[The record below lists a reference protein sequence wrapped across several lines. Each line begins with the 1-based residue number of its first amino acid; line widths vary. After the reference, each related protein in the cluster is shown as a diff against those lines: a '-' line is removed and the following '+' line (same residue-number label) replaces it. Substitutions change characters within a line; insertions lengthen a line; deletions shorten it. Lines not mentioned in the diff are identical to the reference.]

1 MRAVVAVAAAVMALT
16 LLPYLAALQL
26 AQPGDVFSGFIWG
39 VDDGNVYLSWIRQA
53 SEGHILLA
61 NQYTTD
67 PQNPHFFNLFLLFA
81 GLLCRITGLAPIYIF
96 HSLRVLGGVFMLASF
111 YWLVSLLTADRWI
124 RWAALGL
131 AALGSG
137 LGWVVVLFD
146 EAGITPG
153 IHPVDAGVNWQV
165 QPEAV
170 TFLSALL
177 NPLFITSMGLI
188 CLTLGHA
195 LIALEQKRLR
205 SAVGAGVLLLILGN
219 IHSYDVFTIHATLG
233 VWIIYGLLTRRY
245 SFGQAALAYAV
256 IFFISAPAPLWSYWA
271 ANQDPSYLVKAMTPT
286 PSAGFV
292 NYLVGY
298 GLLVVFAIVGATR
311 ALTPT
316 RSPTGRGKNGIP
328 RSGSGLPK
336 ESRGTGFLACGPEP
350 LSPGLLRFA
359 ILWAV
364 ANSVML
370 ALPVSFQRK
379 LVEGLHMPIAI
390 LAGVGVVYLARL
402 ITNRAAAAGKLQSVK
417 ERMALTV
424 VAAIVICLPSNALL
438 VSQCMENVR
447 TNNELLLHVLAPPI
461 YLSAD
466 YANVASWLGDHTTE
480 QDVVL
485 SSSLFG
491 NHIPAA
497 ASCKVYAGHWA
508 ETLYFSRK
516 LGKVAEFFSPGT
528 EVERRL
534 DVLCGDVGARYVV
547 YGPYERL
554 IGRSRGGSQDDAD
567 ILAATAGFLEPVF
580 TSGDVTVLKASFY
593 VD

>member
-1 MRAVVAVAAAVMALT
+1 
-16 LLPYLAALQL
+16 
-26 AQPGDVFSGFIWG
+26 
-39 VDDGNVYLSWIRQA
+39 
-53 SEGHILLA
+53 
-61 NQYTTD
+61 
-67 PQNPHFFNLFLLFA
+67 
-81 GLLCRITGLAPIYIF
+81 
-96 HSLRVLGGVFMLASF
+96 VFMLSSF
-111 YWLVSLLTADRWI
+111 YWLVSLLTADRWA

-137 LGWVVVLFD
+137 LGWVVVLVD
-146 EAGITPG
+146 AAGTRLG
-153 IHPVDAGVNWQV
+153 IHPVDVGVNWQV

-219 IHSYDVFTIHATLG
+219 IHSYDVFAIHATLG

-245 SFGQAALAYAV
+245 SFGQAALAYAA
-256 IFFISAPAPLWSYWA
+256 IFFISAAAPLWSYWA
-271 ANQDPSYLVKAMTPT
+271 ANLDPSYVVKAMTPT

-298 GLLVVFAIVGATR
+298 GLLVVFGTIGAAEVFSGPGGT
-311 ALTPT
+311 AGPDA
-316 RSPTGRGKNGIP
+316 SHAPVNG
-328 RSGSGLPK
+328 
-336 ESRGTGFLACGPEP
+336 TTAP

-359 ILWAV
+359 IFWAA

-370 ALPVSFQRK
+370 GLPVSFQRK

-402 ITNRAAAAGKLQSVK
+402 ITNRAAAAGKLQTVK

-424 VAAIVICLPSNALL
+424 VAAIVICLPSNTLL
-438 VSQCMENVR
+438 VSQCMENVK
-447 TNNELLLHVLAPPI
+447 TNNELLLHVLAPPV

-466 YANVASWLGDHTTE
+466 YANVASWLADHTTE
-480 QDVVL
+480 DDVVL

-497 ASCKVYAGHWA
+497 APCKVYAGHWA
-508 ETLYFSRK
+508 ETLDFVGK
-516 LGKVAEFFSPGT
+516 LRDVRRFYDAASNVDERLSLVATRILPN
-528 EVERRL
+528 
-534 DVLCGDVGARYVV
+534 YVIV
-547 YGPYERL
+547 GPYERL
-554 IGRSRGGSQDDAD
+554 IGGSYGGSQDDAD
-567 ILAATAGFLEPVF
+567 LLDATAGFLEPVF
-580 TSGDVTVLKASFY
+580 RSGDVTVLKASFY
-593 VD
+593 LD